1 METVRAM
8 FPNIPS
14 AAIVNSL
21 QTTGSVEVTIEN
33 ALRDGTLPMVS
44 KHSFMLFFCR
54 IAISIHIPSAG
65 QYHPTAITTDRER

>member
-1 METVRAM
+1 M

-21 QTTGSVEVTIEN
+21 QTTGSVEITIEH

-44 KHSFMLFFCR
+44 KHTFIRFLCR
-54 IAISIHIPSAG
+54 IAISMQLPSAG
-65 QYHPTAITTDRER
+65 QYHPTAIPTHRER